1 MHKII
6 KDYNM
11 FKGTLKEIS
20 NDKENKQSLL
30 DDELSEHRI
39 LNFDGISGKFCKKV
53 RGEKNFSCDGY
64 YEKSNGNRYLIEF
77 KNQPEGNIDKV
88 WLKNKIYDSIST
100 LVMNENVTRK
110 EVANSTSV
118 IIVYNDEAAE
128 EKTNTSFN
136 SSESFNLFAQKM
148 GVLSKKTGI
157 DSYDKKFDLARYQN
171 LLFKD
176 VYTIDKRIFEKEF
189 INVLFES

>member
-53 RGEKNFSCDGY
+53 RGEF
-64 YEKSNGNRYLIEF
+64 YL
-77 KNQPEGNIDKV
+77 KV
-88 WLKNKIYDSIST
+88 
-100 LVMNENVTRK
+100 
-110 EVANSTSV
+110 
-118 IIVYNDEAAE
+118 
-128 EKTNTSFN
+128 NT
-136 SSESFNLFAQKM
+136 
-148 GVLSKKTGI
+148 
-157 DSYDKKFDLARYQN
+157 
-171 LLFKD
+171 
-176 VYTIDKRIFEKEF
+176 
-189 INVLFES
+189 

>member
-1 MHKII
+1 MYKII
-6 KDYNM
+6 KDYNT

-20 NDKENKQSLL
+20 RDKFTKQSLL
-30 DDELSEHRI
+30 DDELREHKMF
-39 LNFDGISGKFCKKV
+39 NFDGISAKYCKKI

-100 LVMNENVTRK
+100 LVMNENITRE
-110 EVANSTSV
+110 EVAKRTSV
-118 IIVYNDEAAE
+118 IIVYNDEVAE
-128 EKTNTSFN
+128 EKTKTSYN
-136 SSESFNLFAQKM
+136 SSEAFNQFSKKM
-148 GVLSKKTGI
+148 GSLSKKIGI

-189 INVLFES
+189 IDVLFEN